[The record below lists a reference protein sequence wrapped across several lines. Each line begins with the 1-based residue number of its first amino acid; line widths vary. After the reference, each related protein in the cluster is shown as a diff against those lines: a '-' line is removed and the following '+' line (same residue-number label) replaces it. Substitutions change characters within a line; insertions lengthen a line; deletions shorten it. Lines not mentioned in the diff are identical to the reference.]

1 MSTFRILKWGCWYFN
16 VFSMPKKMKGTQI
29 ACDIERGGE
38 RGVGEEGERRRG
50 WRRGLALFVEL
61 VEDRSQQRRD
71 HLEGVERAA
80 V

>member
-38 RGVGEEGERRRG
+38 GEGKKRGRGGEGEG
-50 WRRGLALFVEL
+50 DG
-61 VEDRSQQRRD
+61 DK
-71 HLEGVERAA
+71 G
-80 V
+80 